1 MTELENFLVYLMGD
15 GYLVFMSAVV
25 GSYILLEA
33 LLPLFPHR
41 APLLKRWYVN
51 LSLHLINSITVYA
64 LIYNFFGMN
73 LEDEISQSGFGIFHW
88 VGGVPIWLQFL
99 AFAVVADLCSYGMHR
114 FYHNWRPLWR
124 LHVVHHSDLDIDIT
138 DSFRF
143 HPFQILIEFSVRLL
157 ITLMLGVPLLVLV
170 LFDVLYTL
178 FVFYPH
184 ANIKLPRPIEKILRT
199 VIVTSDMHR
208 VHHSSIPAD
217 TNSNYGDIFSFWDR
231 LFGSYQF
238 KEWDEQK
245 DMQLGLEYF
254 REKKDQ
260 SLISVLMQPFN
271 YQPRRQQR
279 LSSTV
284 QGSSD
289 TGNL

>member
-1 MTELENFLVYLMGD
+1 MADLENFLVFLMGD

-25 GSYILLEA
+25 GSYVLLEA
-33 LLPLFPHR
+33 FIPLFPHR

-73 LEDEISQSGFGIFHW
+73 LEDEISQSGFGFFPW
-88 VGGVPIWLQFL
+88 VGGAPLWVQFV
-99 AFAVVADLCSYGMHR
+99 AFAVIADLSSYGMHR
-114 FYHNWRPLWR
+114 GYHNWRPLWR

-157 ITLMLGVPLLVLV
+157 ITLALGVPLLVLV

-184 ANIKLPRPIEKILRT
+184 ANIKLPRRIEKMLRS

-208 VHHSSIPAD
+208 IHHSSAPAE

-231 LFGSYQF
+231 IFGSYRF

-245 DMQLGLEYF
+245 NMEIGLEYF
-254 REKKDQ
+254 RAEKDQ
-260 SLISVLMQPFN
+260 SLLSVLMQPFS
-271 YQPRRQQR
+271 YAPSRQQPVP
-279 LSSTV
+279 STE
-284 QGSSD
+284 QINSETS
-289 TGNL
+289 